1 MAAIASSP
9 LQAIPRDSPLRVVGR
24 DEDVARQNV
33 SDAARA
39 QAYAPPP
46 DASANPPAGLAGYVT
61 DQFIMMRRHRDTIGR
76 GWSDRLLA
84 AMRAYNGIY
93 EPNVVEELKRF
104 GGSNVYSRIIAM
116 KCRGTSSL
124 LRDVYLGADQ
134 PWAIEPAE
142 DPKVP
147 PDVMQAIGQL
157 IQAEVQQMI
166 AAHESAKQAN
176 LAHAHGVAAAHA
188 YGAMQGMHP
197 DFVDQ
202 SIPSHVS
209 GPSQGGAAGMVP
221 PGLAVPPGGAQ
232 GAGLPPPP
240 QPVPMPDPSKIRDR
254 YNALVEGV
262 RDQAKRRAA
271 DQAKI
276 AEDKLQE
283 DLAMGGFYTALAEF
297 LVDLPLFPYAV
308 LKGPVVRIKT
318 QVKWTRDV
326 APWSGDPTAYQSKNP
341 PESVGGL
348 GGGPGGGP
356 PGSSPL
362 PGGPPPGVPPG
373 VNANQFGIPPS
384 PAADNDNQNAAP
396 PLTGQGDSPSTGM
409 STPAGPFLPGNALGS
424 NAGLLSGVGGG
435 MPMPNMVG
443 QKTTAPQ
450 LARPQVVDTPVMCW
464 ERVSPFD
471 VYWTPGVSDI
481 ADANVVQRSR
491 LTRAEINDLLD
502 LPGFITE
509 AVRAVLDEYGRGGLV
524 DNWDMTDAERAIL
537 ENREDPRFNQSGL
550 INCLEFQGMAQGR
563 HLLDLGVDPRLVPDP
578 LRDYYCNC
586 WLIGRH
592 IIKVQ
597 LNLSPRK
604 RHQYYV
610 TSFEKVPGNPVGNG
624 LPDLLADISSV
635 SNAVLRA
642 LVNNL
647 SIASGPQVTVND
659 DRLSD
664 GENGEDMY
672 PWKRWHVK
680 SDPFGN
686 NTEKAIEFFSPTSNS
701 QELMQVYMAF
711 SQMADE
717 HSAIPKF
724 MTGSPPAGGL
734 GRTASGLSMLMQ
746 NSSKILQTVAANI
759 DRDVISPML
768 ENLFDI
774 TMMTDDTGLLTGE
787 EKIRVMGVQ
796 VAMQRE
802 TQRARQLEFLQLTA
816 NPVDMGIIGPKGR
829 AQVLRKVA
837 SEIGLPG
844 EDIVPTDQEMDEQQK
859 QHEAQ
864 AMQAMQAQ
872 AGGGPGGGGGP
883 GSPAGGPGGGPPGSP
898 GGGPPGGPPGGPGSP
913 AGGNGGQPGRG
924 PPGGPGGP
932 PGGPGGP
939 PGGPSG
945 GRAKGGGV
953 SRDVGPRTNLLNPD
967 MGGGAAIRG
976 GEG

>member
-1 MAAIASSP
+1 MAALPNTPA
-9 LQAIPRDSPLRVVGR
+9 LRVIGR
-24 DEDVARQNV
+24 DQDVARQHV

-39 QAYAPPP
+39 QAYAPPANARNLLSP
-46 DASANPPAGLAGYVT
+46 DPTASPPVGLAGFVT

-93 EPNVVEELKRF
+93 EPNVIEELKRF
-104 GGSNVYSRIIAM
+104 GGSNVYSRLVAM

-124 LRDVYLGADQ
+124 LRDVYLGSDQ
-134 PWAIEPAE
+134 PWGIEPAE
-142 DPKVP
+142 DPTVP
-147 PDVMQAIGQL
+147 PDVMQSIGQL
-157 IQAEVQQMI
+157 ISAEVQGMI
-166 AAHESAKQAN
+166 EAHLQSQQAN

-188 YGAMQGMHP
+188 YGAMTGQHP

-202 SIPSHVS
+202 SIPSHSS
-209 GPSQGGAAGMVP
+209 GPSQGAAAGMAP
-221 PGLAVPPGGAQ
+221 PGTPVPPGGAH

-240 QPVPMPDPSKIRDR
+240 QPVPMPSPDKIRDR
-254 YNALVEGV
+254 YNDLVEAV
-262 RDQAKRRAA
+262 RDQAKKKAA
-271 DQAKI
+271 EQAKI
-276 AEDKLQE
+276 AEDKIQE
-283 DLAMGGFYTALAEF
+283 HLALGGFYTALAEF

-308 LKGPVVRIKT
+308 MKGPVVRIKT

-326 APWSGDPTAYQSKNP
+326 APWSGDPTAYVQKNP
-341 PESVGGL
+341 PE
-348 GGGPGGGP
+348 
-356 PGSSPL
+356 
-362 PGGPPPGVPPG
+362 
-373 VNANQFGIPPS
+373 
-384 PAADNDNQNAAP
+384 NDNAPP
-396 PLTGQGDSPSTGM
+396 PLTGQNDPTGAGGAP
-409 STPAGPFLPGNALGS
+409 TPPFMPGNALGS
-424 NAGLLSGVGGG
+424 NASTMPGQGGIPVPGQAGALPGLGGG
-435 MPMPNMVG
+435 ALQRPR
-443 QKTTAPQ
+443 QRPQ
-450 LARPQVVDTPVMCW
+450 MARPTVQDIPVLCW

-481 ADANVVQRSR
+481 ADANVIQRSR

-502 LPGFITE
+502 LPGFIIE
-509 AVRAVLDEYGRGGLV
+509 EVRAVLDEYGRGGLV

-563 HLLDLGVDPRLVPDP
+563 HLLDLGVDQRLIPDP

-635 SNAVLRA
+635 ANATLRA
-642 LVNNL
+642 MVNNL
-647 SIASGPQVTVND
+647 SIASGPQVTIND
-659 DRLSD
+659 DRLAD

-701 QELMQVYMAF
+701 QELLQVYMAF

-759 DRDVISPML
+759 DRDVIEPMFG
-768 ENLFDI
+768 NLFDI
-774 TMMTDDTGLLTGE
+774 IMMTDDTGLLTGE
-787 EKIRVMGVQ
+787 EKIRVLGVQ

-802 TQRARQLEFLQLTA
+802 TQRARQLEFLQLTG
-816 NPVDMGIIGPKGR
+816 NPVDMSIIGPKGR

-844 EDIVPTDQEMDEQQK
+844 EDIVPTDEQMDQQQK
-859 QHEAQ
+859 AHEAA
-864 AMQAMQAQ
+864 AMAMANQGA
-872 AGGGPGGGGGP
+872 PGGGG
-883 GSPAGGPGGGPPGSP
+883 AGAS
-898 GGGPPGGPPGGPGSP
+898 
-913 AGGNGGQPGRG
+913 GQPGQSPSSG
-924 PPGGPGGP
+924 AS
-932 PGGPGGP
+932 

-945 GRAKGGGV
+945 GQGGPGGAPAGPGGPAPGSQPPGAPSGPPGAARGGRVKGGV
-953 SRDVGPRTNLLNPD
+953 SRDVGPRTNLMSTNL
-967 MGGGAAIRG
+967 GGGAAIQG